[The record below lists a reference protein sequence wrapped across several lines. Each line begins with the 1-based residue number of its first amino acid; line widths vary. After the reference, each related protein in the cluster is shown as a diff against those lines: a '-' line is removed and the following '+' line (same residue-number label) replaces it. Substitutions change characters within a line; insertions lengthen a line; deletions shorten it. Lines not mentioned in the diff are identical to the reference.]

1 MEPMVA
7 VAYVLSK
14 QETSLLG
21 LEHRDDPTVKI
32 LYHVA
37 KDVLKS
43 KMKDEEKTIDVLLN
57 VCENNHDQYKRILE
71 AVEEDGT
78 NAKRIRMHSNDG
90 LLYNETCIKIHPAA
104 FTSSL
109 PEPLKLPQTAKA
121 SSSRTP
127 SKTPLRSINS
137 E

>member
-1 MEPMVA
+1 
-7 VAYVLSK
+7 
-14 QETSLLG
+14 
-21 LEHRDDPTVKI
+21 I

-78 NAKRIRMHSNDG
+78 NAKRIRMHSN
-90 LLYNETCIKIHPAA
+90 
-104 FTSSL
+104 
-109 PEPLKLPQTAKA
+109 
-121 SSSRTP
+121 
-127 SKTPLRSINS
+127 
-137 E
+137 